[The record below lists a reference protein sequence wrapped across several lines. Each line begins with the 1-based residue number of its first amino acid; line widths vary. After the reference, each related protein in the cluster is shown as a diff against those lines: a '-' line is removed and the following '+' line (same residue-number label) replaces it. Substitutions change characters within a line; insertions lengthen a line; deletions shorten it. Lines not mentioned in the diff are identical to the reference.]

1 MFWINLL
8 NIVLAEL
15 GFSGL
20 HADMVIEKGSTAVW
34 RDVVGDG
41 GCEYSRK
48 PKVDLFFIR
57 K

>member
-1 MFWINLL
+1 MLCINVL

-20 HADMVIEKGSTAVW
+20 HADMVIEQGSTAVW